1 MQVLST
7 EILSAS
13 GIRLDFDGTTLLILV
28 IFVVLHRVLKSL
40 VFTPFLSDLD
50 ARDAATAQVRAEAKE
65 LELKA
70 SELAKR
76 HAAAVDEAR
85 AAAEEARRA
94 LRVAGLED
102 KEGRVSAARAAAD
115 ADYAASSKALHEQ
128 FAAAR
133 AQALSQ
139 VDALAKEIKVKVLGA

>member
-7 EILSAS
+7 EILSAAN
-13 GIRLDFDGTTLLILV
+13 IRLDFDSTTLLILV
-28 IFVVLHRVLKSL
+28 IFVVLHRVLKTL

-50 ARDAATAQVRAEAKE
+50 ARDAATEQVRAEAKD

-70 SELAKR
+70 QELSKR
-76 HAAAVDEAR
+76 HAEAVDEAR

-102 KEGRVSAARAAAD
+102 KEGRVST
-115 ADYAASSKALHEQ
+115 
-128 FAAAR
+128 AR

>member
-7 EILSAS
+7 EMMSAAN
-13 GIRLDFDGTTLLILV
+13 IRLDFDSTTLLILV

-50 ARDAATAQVRAEAKE
+50 ARDAATEQVRAEAKD

-70 SELAKR
+70 QALAKR
-76 HAAAVDEAR
+76 HAEAVDEAR
-85 AAAEEARRA
+85 VAAEEARRA

-102 KEGRVSAARAAAD
+102 KEGRVSAARAEAD
-115 ADYAASSKALHEQ
+115 ASYAAASKALHEQ
-128 FAAAR
+128 FATAR